1 MDDNFDFD
9 DSPAG
14 DIRRWHDVVSHQLE
28 RLEENLRDERL
39 PRSLTPH
46 GEIIVRRLSRIRGR
60 LSTGERI
67 NGDYIRRLLDI
78 VMNSSSTVYTPLSSL
93 TSARPQERAETETR
107 TGAAAAAAPK

>member
-1 MDDNFDFD
+1 MDDDFDFD

-28 RLEENLRDERL
+28 RLEENLRDQRL
-39 PRSLTPH
+39 PRSLTAH
-46 GEIIVRRLSRIRGR
+46 GEFIVRQLSRIRGK
-60 LSTGERI
+60 LSAGQRI

-78 VMNSSSTVYTPLSSL
+78 GMNSSSTIYTPLSSL
-93 TSARPQERAETETR
+93 TSARPQERAEKQTR